1 MAVYKDLKQPIGLR
15 MEAAKAAL
23 PYEKPRLASIENK
36 VVDEFADMSDEELE
50 AWLDERAEA
59 RLKVR
64 QRSRGPRTH
73 RRQPS
78 GGIGTLRPT
87 AARGRPN

>member
-1 MAVYKDLKQPIGLR
+1 MTVYKDLKQPIGLR
-15 MEAAKAAL
+15 IEAAKAAL

-36 VVDEFADMSDEELE
+36 VVDEFDNMTDEQVE
-50 AWLDERAEA
+50 AWLDEHAEA
-59 RLKVR
+59 RVKMR
-64 QRSRGPRTH
+64 QRSRGSRTN

-87 AARGRPN
+87 TARGKPH